1 MPVENLAI
9 WQRSTAQ
16 CIAIYKYFMP
26 SREYGFK
33 EQITRSALSIPSN
46 IAEGMERLS
55 DREKYR
61 FLEIAKGSSAEL
73 STQIYIGVG
82 IGLIDEQTGHAWMRE
97 NKEIAAMIAGLMKT
111 LLAARS

>member
-1 MPVENLAI
+1 MHAKGIAMPVENLAI

-46 IAEGMERLS
+46 IAEGM
-55 DREKYR
+55 DGYQTEKSTG
-61 FLEIAKGSSAEL
+61 FLK
-73 STQIYIGVG
+73 
-82 IGLIDEQTGHAWMRE
+82 
-97 NKEIAAMIAGLMKT
+97 
-111 LLAARS
+111 